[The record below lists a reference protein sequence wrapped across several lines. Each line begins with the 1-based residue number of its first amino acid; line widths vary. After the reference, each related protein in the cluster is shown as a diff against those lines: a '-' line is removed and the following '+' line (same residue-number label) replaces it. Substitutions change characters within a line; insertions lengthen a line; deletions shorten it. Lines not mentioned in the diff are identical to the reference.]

1 MSIDDDIAL
10 LERVPL
16 LRLLGRQALR
26 VMAIG
31 ADQRDIMRGDF
42 LFSEGE
48 GSEGGYVVQRGNFK
62 ISSSDD
68 EVRAVFAGPG
78 MLIGESALIVDTPCR
93 TSAEAVEDSSVI
105 RITRTL
111 FHKVLESD
119 PDAAMRLRDAL
130 AARSNSATSEII
142 AVRRKLSPR

>member
-10 LERVPL
+10 LERVPT

-31 ADQRDIMRGDF
+31 ADQRAVRQGER
-42 LFSEGE
+42 LFSEGDP
-48 GSEGGYVVQRGNFK
+48 SDGGYVVQRGNLK
-62 ISSSDD
+62 IFSSDD
-68 EVRAVFAGPG
+68 EVRAVLAGPG
-78 MLIGESALIVDTPCR
+78 ALVGESALIVDAPWR
-93 TSAEAVEDSSVI
+93 NSAEATEDSSVI

-111 FHKVLESD
+111 FHRVLESD
-119 PDAAMRLRDAL
+119 PDAATRLRDAL
-130 AARSNSATSEII
+130 AARSNTATSEIV